1 MPTTSGSR
9 VNATPAPSSG
19 VTRSAAPMSSTHAP
33 GCVCPVCAGLQ
44 TFVRPR
50 FFAGQLLTDS
60 ELTALTQYVV
70 DKQRL
75 HNVYLHGWG
84 VVCGLQVECDGCGPG
99 VLVRP
104 GYAIDPCGYD
114 IVAPAA
120 VSVDVISLIQ
130 QCQVTDRAM
139 NCDPPTYPQ
148 ATGCEDEQTWCL
160 FVRYTEQDSRPVS
173 PLGGTAM
180 PSCGC
185 GGSGAGSGCGCGGAS
200 VRAGWECGCSNGSSR
215 STNTCGCTPAPA
227 STSSQPADCEP
238 SRTYEMYEFGVCRP
252 AGDCHDLGER
262 LDGTFPAKVLACI
275 KEIQPIVSRRMTGS
289 MQKSA
294 GHLLLGNA
302 AGVRGDSARTVVC
315 TLYSNVVELYRK
327 DPLRTQ
333 CVLPA
338 QLDDIDCSPQGTEE
352 TETHYQ
358 QRLVTGLQTLVI
370 LVLAYLRDCVCYNI
384 LPPCPDAP
392 CDDRVVLACMTVKN
406 GRVASICNLDCRR
419 YAGSFVT
426 REYWLPIGPVLSWL
440 AGLACCFPLLNLRP
454 RLGDRSFV
462 STFATDPRYEQLRRV
477 IWSDDFAV
485 LSLWKT
491 RLKQFAARLRPG
503 EIFDRVNTGLTH
515 DAGNVPLARYVNM
528 PAAGAVSSLQGLG
541 VQVEQVE
548 VSSDHAAPI
557 RDLVPSVPA
566 GGTATL
572 YVYQGTVVGVAATR
586 TAATASESTPTASES
601 SPTASGS
608 TPTASGSTPTASG
621 STPTAS
627 ESTPRP
633 RRSRRQG
640 GGQ

>member
-1 MPTTSGSR
+1 
-9 VNATPAPSSG
+9 VA
-19 VTRSAAPMSSTHAP
+19 
-33 GCVCPVCAGLQ
+33 
-44 TFVRPR
+44 
-50 FFAGQLLTDS
+50 
-60 ELTALTQYVV
+60 
-70 DKQRL
+70 
-75 HNVYLHGWG
+75 
-84 VVCGLQVECDGCGPG
+84 CGLQVECDGCGPG

-104 GYAIDPCGYD
+104 GYAIDRCGYD
-114 IVAPAA
+114 IVAPAP

-130 QCQVTDRAM
+130 QCQVANRTM
-139 NCDPPTYPQ
+139 NCDPPRYPQ
-148 ATGCEDEQTWCL
+148 VIGCEDEQTWCL
-160 FVRYTEQDSRPVS
+160 TVRYTEQDSRPVS

-185 GGSGAGSGCGCGGAS
+185 SGSSGGSGCGCGGTSA
-200 VRAGWECGCSNGSSR
+200 RAGWECGCSNGSSR
-215 STNTCGCTPAPA
+215 STNTCGCTSTPA

-275 KEIQPIVSRRMTGS
+275 KDIQPIVSRRMTGS

-294 GHLLLGNA
+294 GLLLLGNA
-302 AGVRGDSARTVVC
+302 AGVRGDTAHTVVC
-315 TLYSNVVELYRK
+315 TLYSNVLELYRK

-333 CVLPA
+333 CVLPE
-338 QLDDIDCSPQGTEE
+338 QLNDIDCSPKGTEE

-392 CDDRVVLACMTVKN
+392 CDDRVVLACMSIKN

-440 AGLACCFPLLNLRP
+440 AALACCFPLLNLRP
-454 RLGDRSFV
+454 RLGDRSYV
-462 STFATDPRYEQLRRV
+462 SKFPTVPRYEQLRRV
-477 IWSDDFAV
+477 IWSDDFAL

-503 EIFDRVNTGLTH
+503 EMLDRVNTAVTR
-515 DAGNVPLARYVNM
+515 DASNVSLARYVNM
-528 PAAGAVSSLQGLG
+528 PAADAATALQGQG

-548 VSSDHAAPI
+548 VPNDHAAPI
-557 RDLVPSVPA
+557 RDLLPSVPA
-566 GGTATL
+566 GGIAML
-572 YVYQGTVVGVAATR
+572 YVCQGTVIGVAAAR
-586 TAATASESTPTASES
+586 AAAPASESKAPASE
-601 SPTASGS
+601 TKA
-608 TPTASGSTPTASG
+608 T
-621 STPTAS
+621 
-627 ESTPRP
+627 P

>member
-1 MPTTSGSR
+1 MPTAGSSR
-9 VNATPAPSSG
+9 VNATSAPSSG
-19 VTRSAAPMSSTHAP
+19 ATKPSAHAA
-33 GCVCPVCAGLQ
+33 GCVCPVCTGLQ

-60 ELTALTQYVV
+60 ELTALTTYVV

-84 VVCGLQVECDGCGPG
+84 VACGLQVECDGCGPG

-114 IVAPAA
+114 IVAPAP

-130 QCQVTDRAM
+130 QCQVVGRAT
-139 NCDPPTYPQ
+139 NCDPPSYPQ

-160 FVRYTEQDSRPVS
+160 TVRYKEQDSRPVS

-185 GGSGAGSGCGCGGAS
+185 GGSSGGSGCGCGGTSA
-200 VRAGWECGCSNGSSR
+200 RAGWECGCSNGSSR
-215 STNTCGCTPAPA
+215 STNTCGCTSAPA
-227 STSSQPADCEP
+227 TTSSQPADCEP

-275 KEIQPIVSRRMTGS
+275 KDIQPIVSRRMTGS

-302 AGVRGDSARTVVC
+302 AGVPGDTGRTVVC
-315 TLYSNVVELYRK
+315 TLYSNVLELYRK

-333 CVLPA
+333 CVLPE
-338 QLDDIDCSPQGTEE
+338 QLDDIDCSPKGTEE

-358 QRLVTGLQTLVI
+358 QRLVTALQTLVI

-392 CDDRVVLACMTVKN
+392 CDDRVVLACVTVKN

-419 YAGSFVT
+419 YAGSFVS

-440 AGLACCFPLLNLRP
+440 AALACCFPLLNLRP

-462 STFATDPRYEQLRRV
+462 SAFATDPRYEQLRRV

-503 EIFDRVNTGLTH
+503 DMLDRVNTARAR
-515 DAGNVPLARYVNM
+515 DASNVSLARYVNM
-528 PAAGAVSSLQGLG
+528 PAADAVTSLQGLG

-548 VSSDHAAPI
+548 VPNDHAAPI
-557 RDLVPSVPA
+557 RDLAPSVPA

-572 YVYQGTVVGVAATR
+572 YVYQGTVVGVAA
-586 TAATASESTPTASES
+586 A
-601 SPTASGS
+601 
-608 TPTASGSTPTASG
+608 
-621 STPTAS
+621 
-627 ESTPRP
+627 
-633 RRSRRQG
+633 RRQG